1 MNVIGYLCEI
11 PDAPA
16 ALSVDAQRAAVLDFC
31 SRLGL
36 HASVPFEDHAG
47 DDRPVLRRILER
59 AHAAR
64 PEPALVVVVAEVAVL
79 GASVRAQWTRA
90 LQLAACGAELRVADG
105 RAPDDA
111 LMAAWNARG
120 AADRRRER
128 TLEGMRRRAIR
139 GEPLGRVPY
148 GYRIERGDAA
158 NGGRSR
164 LVPDPDEAPVV
175 RQIFEWY
182 VDDGEGI
189 RRIATRLNADGVVTR
204 RGGAWNMA
212 SVRDLL
218 RNPAYTGLYRRLGI
232 TIAGAHAA
240 LVTAETFRAAARRAV
255 ERRTPGATAGRR
267 REYALSGVARCGYC
281 GAGLVGAS
289 RIISGGGEHRYYRCG
304 AAMAQGRCRAHTR
317 HAEELEDAVLFELA
331 RGVERAPLL
340 AEPDA
345 VDVGSART
353 RALQRELDHM
363 IDRRSSGQWTAEQLD
378 RHGAALALELLALE
392 ARTAQARSRPGALT
406 GGGAGAVRA
415 ARANL
420 VYDWP
425 RLDDHAR
432 RVRMGELVREI
443 IVLEDEVR
451 VAFAP

>member
-90 LQLAACGAELRVADG
+90 LQLAACGAIVRIADG

-240 LVTAETFRAAARRAV
+240 LVTAETFRA
-255 ERRTPGATAGRR
+255 
-267 REYALSGVARCGYC
+267 
-281 GAGLVGAS
+281 
-289 RIISGGGEHRYYRCG
+289 
-304 AAMAQGRCRAHTR
+304 
-317 HAEELEDAVLFELA
+317 
-331 RGVERAPLL
+331 
-340 AEPDA
+340 
-345 VDVGSART
+345 
-353 RALQRELDHM
+353 
-363 IDRRSSGQWTAEQLD
+363 
-378 RHGAALALELLALE
+378 
-392 ARTAQARSRPGALT
+392 
-406 GGGAGAVRA
+406 
-415 ARANL
+415 
-420 VYDWP
+420 
-425 RLDDHAR
+425 
-432 RVRMGELVREI
+432 
-443 IVLEDEVR
+443 
-451 VAFAP
+451 